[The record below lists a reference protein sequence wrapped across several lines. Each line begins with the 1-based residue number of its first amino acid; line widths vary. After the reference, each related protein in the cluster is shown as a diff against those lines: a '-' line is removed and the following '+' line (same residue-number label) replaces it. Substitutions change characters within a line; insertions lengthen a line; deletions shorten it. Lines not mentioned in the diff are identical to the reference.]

1 MGIFG
6 KLFGD
11 AEDEQFE
18 NEKDVLD
25 EDLIRN
31 STADYDD
38 TVVSYGNEKNQ
49 YFRKKTDYNSA
60 EVFCHVRI

>member
-18 NEKDVLD
+18 NEREGIGRLAC
-25 EDLIRN
+25 
-31 STADYDD
+31 S
-38 TVVSYGNEKNQ
+38 
-49 YFRKKTDYNSA
+49 
-60 EVFCHVRI
+60 

>member
-1 MGIFG
+1 MGLLR

-25 EDLIRN
+25 EDLIHN
-31 STADYDD
+31 DTVDD
-38 TVVSYGNEKNQ
+38 TVVSYGNEKN
-49 YFRKKTDYNSA
+49 RNRVVNIHATT
-60 EVFCHVRI
+60 

>member
-1 MGIFG
+1 MGLFG

-38 TVVSYGNEKNQ
+38 TVVSY
-49 YFRKKTDYNSA
+49 
-60 EVFCHVRI
+60 